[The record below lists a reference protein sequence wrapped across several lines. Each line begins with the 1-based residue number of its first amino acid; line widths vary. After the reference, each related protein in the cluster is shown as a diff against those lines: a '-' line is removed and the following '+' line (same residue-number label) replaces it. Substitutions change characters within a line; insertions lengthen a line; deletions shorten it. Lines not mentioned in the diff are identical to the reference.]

1 MMPADVSLAVI
12 EERERGEVSNSLD
25 RFVKLLSAQ

>member
-1 MMPADVSLAVI
+1 MMPADVSLTVI
-12 EERERGEVSNSLD
+12 EERGEVSNSLD